1 MTPAITI
8 LRNTQSPRDFMETI
22 KVLTREGKANLNRKE
37 DELIAKQ
44 VCELKAFLEEQAKR
58 GYTETIYRPE
68 EQLAFEVKE
77 YFKEAGFVITE
88 KISSYPLFFDD
99 YSYEISWTD
108 AYFAKGE

>member
-8 LRNTQSPRDFMETI
+8 LRNTQSPRDFMKTI
-22 KVLTREGKANLNRKE
+22 KVLTKEGKENLKRKE

-44 VCELKAFLEEQAKR
+44 VCELKAFLEEQAKK
-58 GYTETIYRPE
+58 GNTETTYHTE
-68 EQLAFEVKE
+68 ERLAFDVKE

-88 KISSYPLFFDD
+88 KIPRHLLFADE

-108 AYFAKGE
+108 AYFAEGE